1 MKISDTDF
9 LQQRLKT
16 RPASVSS
23 LYVAIAII
31 VLAIIFIPV
40 GTKLTNSNKKVKFM
54 KCWWI
59 I

>member
-40 GTKLTNSNKKVKFM
+40 GTKLTNSMLVD
-54 KCWWI
+54 
-59 I
+59 